1 MSRRTYL
8 TIFFVMLSLPV
19 ATLAHPKKSSKSK
32 DCDSLDCRHPFQ
44 PEQDDVDGV
53 NDVFD
58 PPVTKSP
65 TSSDPTASL
74 DPSGSSA
81 PNGPTAS
88 LNPSGSS
95 APNVPT
101 ASLNPSGSS
110 APNGPTASLNPSGSS
125 APNGPTASL
134 NPSSSSAPN
143 GPTAS
148 LNPSGSSAPNG
159 PTTSLN
165 PSGSSAPSGSPFL
178 DPSGSF
184 APNGPTASP
193 MVTLTSAPT
202 LPECPLGE
210 EGFYGGVDTSSSKL
224 EFFYEVLLTSGTN
237 PSTLESDILPEVE
250 NALVRKLLPD
260 LFPETCGRGERRV
273 LQVNNLSG
281 VSALPS
287 DLIMERGESRSV
299 PTMSESI

>member
-1 MSRRTYL
+1 MMSRRTYL

-95 APNVPT
+95 AP
-101 ASLNPSGSS
+101 
-110 APNGPTASLNPSGSS
+110 
-125 APNGPTASL
+125 
-134 NPSSSSAPN
+134 
-143 GPTAS
+143 
-148 LNPSGSSAPNG
+148 
-159 PTTSLN
+159 
-165 PSGSSAPSGSPFL
+165 SGSPFL

-184 APNGPTASP
+184 VPNGPTASP
-193 MVTLTSAPT
+193 IVTLTSAPT

-210 EGFYGGVDTSSSKL
+210 KGFYGDVDTSSSKL
-224 EFFYEVLLTSGTN
+224 DFFYEVLLTSGTN

>member
-88 LNPSGSS
+88 LNPS
-95 APNVPT
+95 
-101 ASLNPSGSS
+101 
-110 APNGPTASLNPSGSS
+110 
-125 APNGPTASL
+125 
-134 NPSSSSAPN
+134 SSSAPN

-184 APNGPTASP
+184 VPNGPTASP
-193 MVTLTSAPT
+193 IVTLTSAPT